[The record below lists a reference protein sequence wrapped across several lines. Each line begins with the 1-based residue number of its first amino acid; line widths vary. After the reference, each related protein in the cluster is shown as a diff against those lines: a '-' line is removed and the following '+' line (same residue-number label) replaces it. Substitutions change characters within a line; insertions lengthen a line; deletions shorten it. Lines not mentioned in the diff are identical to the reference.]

1 MPFCEECGAKLALG
15 VRFCEECGAPVAG
28 DGERGPIPAI
38 PAGGASAL
46 DVFSGDD
53 WQAQWRE
60 FVNGARG
67 LETGIVLTRQAA
79 LLSQVDLDENG
90 FLEILSDYIDNRR
103 ERGVAYA
110 YLDLEAFRGG
120 CGASAT
126 AIVKALRDIFQVKKP
141 KYLFI
146 LGNEDVAGVVRWEN
160 IADDGDPDVPA
171 DLCYATLDTNSPW
184 NGQTYDFDE
193 TVRAGR
199 LPTYPGESTADF
211 SSYFKSAM
219 QFSGRLGPVR
229 AYGLSALAWEAESN
243 DEYGAVSGGSVDVSP
258 DVATD
263 DVGSRIDPETNLLF
277 FNLHGS
283 DGDAFWYGQDAG
295 DYPRAFSPDVL
306 AGRDG
311 GYVLGVEACYGA
323 KFVGG
328 LGPDDSI
335 LMTALQNGCLAFLGS
350 TRIAYGTSE
359 PDGCCADLV
368 AGEFVKR
375 LAEGQSAGDAHA
387 AGLKRLLDKDHPDD
401 TDIKTLAEFALYG
414 DPSVRMSADI
424 APMTSFRSAPLAEGG
439 GIGLHVPI
447 PDVRRAVTMAL
458 VRVNA
463 RIDGLI
469 DDFVV
474 RELLPDIGP
483 VGIHS
488 ARQKTFRMRNSGL
501 NQKIYSLKRGPV
513 RIVAK
518 VYFDDEGRVHK
529 AVISK

>member
-1 MPFCEECGAKLALG
+1 
-15 VRFCEECGAPVAG
+15 
-28 DGERGPIPAI
+28 
-38 PAGGASAL
+38 
-46 DVFSGDD
+46 
-53 WQAQWRE
+53 
-60 FVNGARG
+60 
-67 LETGIVLTRQAA
+67 
-79 LLSQVDLDENG
+79 
-90 FLEILSDYIDNRR
+90 
-103 ERGVAYA
+103 
-110 YLDLEAFRGG
+110 
-120 CGASAT
+120 
-126 AIVKALRDIFQVKKP
+126 
-141 KYLFI
+141 
-146 LGNEDVAGVVRWEN
+146 
-160 IADDGDPDVPA
+160 
-171 DLCYATLDTNSPW
+171 
-184 NGQTYDFDE
+184 
-193 TVRAGR
+193 
-199 LPTYPGESTADF
+199 
-211 SSYFKSAM
+211 M
-219 QFSGRLGPVR
+219 Q
-229 AYGLSALAWEAESN
+229 
-243 DEYGAVSGGSVDVSP
+243 
-258 DVATD
+258 
-263 DVGSRIDPETNLLF
+263 
-277 FNLHGS
+277 
-283 DGDAFWYGQDAG
+283 
-295 DYPRAFSPDVL
+295 
-306 AGRDG
+306 
-311 GYVLGVEACYGA
+311 GY
-323 KFVGG
+323 
-328 LGPDDSI
+328 
-335 LMTALQNGCLAFLGS
+335 
-350 TRIAYGTSE
+350 SE

-414 DPSVRMSADI
+414 DPSVRMSEDI
-424 APMTSFRSAPLAEGG
+424 APMTSFGSAPLAEGG